1 MRNGYLCC
9 LFDFP
14 MNRIQDEL
22 IASIQ
27 SALQSIFQIEN
38 AEVVLQETKKE
49 FEGTFTFVVFPF
61 TKQAGM
67 APPQIAQKIG
77 DFVLENLA
85 GISKFQV
92 VQGFLN
98 FTLADELWA
107 EALLSLQ
114 NDPQA
119 YTLANKNEKILIEY
133 SSPNTNKPLH
143 LGHLRNNFL
152 GFSVAQIL
160 AAGGYEVIKTN
171 LVNDRGI
178 HICKSMLA
186 YQKMGQGETP
196 ESSGLKG
203 DHLVGKYYVA
213 FDKAH
218 KAEMETLIAGGVE
231 AEQAKI
237 QAPIMQE
244 AQAMLVAWEQGDPK
258 VIQLWETMNAW
269 VLGGFEKSYEKMG
282 VRFDKIYRESNTYLL
297 GKKIVDE
304 GLQSGIFFRKEDNSV
319 WINLEAEGLDEKL
332 VLRKDG
338 TSVYITQDMGTAQLK
353 YEDFGAKKS
362 VYVVGNEQDY
372 HFEVLFHILKK
383 LNKPYSLGNYHLSY
397 GMVDLPSGKMK
408 SREGTV
414 VDADDLMSEMV
425 QTAKERTTELGKIE
439 GFSASELDNLFNQ
452 LGLGALKYFLLKV
465 DPKKRMLFNPE
476 ESIDFQGNTGPF
488 VQYTHARIC
497 SMIRKAKEQAI
508 DFRLEG
514 TQKTDLSP
522 TEQELIFLLGS
533 YKAKIEEACDQFSPA
548 IIAQYA
554 YDIAKQFN
562 KLYNEL
568 SILNEE
574 DAIKRNI
581 RLTLAELTGK
591 TIREAFELL
600 GIQSPERM

>member
-14 MNRIQDEL
+14 MTRIQDEL

-27 SALQSIFQIEN
+27 TALLKLFQIEN

-77 DFVLENLA
+77 EFVVENLK
-85 GISKFQV
+85 GITKFQV

-98 FTLADELWA
+98 FSLADELWA
-107 EALLSLQ
+107 EALLGLQ

-119 YTLANKNEKILIEY
+119 YQLASKNEKILIEY

-196 ESSGLKG
+196 ESSGIKG

-213 FDKAH
+213 FDKAY
-218 KAEMETLIAGGVE
+218 KAEMEAMIAKGMD
-231 AEQAKI
+231 AELAKS

-244 AQAMLVAWEQGDPK
+244 AQAMLVAWEQGEPA
-258 VIQLWETMNAW
+258 VIELWETMNAW
-269 VLGGFEKSYEKMG
+269 VLGGFEKSYAQMG
-282 VRFDKIYRESNTYLL
+282 VSFDKIYRESNTYLL
-297 GKKIVDE
+297 GKKIVDG
-304 GLQSGIFFRKEDNSV
+304 GLASGTFFRKEDQSV

-353 YEDFGAKKS
+353 FEDFGAKKS

-383 LNKPYSLGNYHLSY
+383 LNKPYSFGNYHLSY

-414 VDADDLMSEMV
+414 VDADDLMAEMV

-439 GFSASELDNLFNQ
+439 GFSEAELDALFNQ

-508 DFRLEG
+508 DFHLQSI
-514 TQKTDLSP
+514 TNSPLSP
-522 TEQELIFLLGS
+522 TEQELIYILGS
-533 YKAKIEEACDQFSPA
+533 YKGKIEEAAAQFSPA

-554 YDIAKQFN
+554 YELAKQFN

-600 GIQSPERM
+600 GITSPERM

>member
-1 MRNGYLCC
+1 MRNGYLCR

-14 MNRIQDEL
+14 MTRIQDEL

-27 SALQSIFQIEN
+27 SALQSLFQIEN

-77 DFVLENLA
+77 EFVVDNLS

-98 FTLADELWA
+98 FTLADEIWA
-107 EALLSLQ
+107 EALIALQ
-114 NDPQA
+114 NDPQP
-119 YTLANKNEKILIEY
+119 YHLPSKNEKILIEY

-160 AAGGYEVIKTN
+160 AAGGYDVIKTN

-186 YQKMGQGETP
+186 YQKLGQGETP

-203 DHLVGKYYVA
+203 DHLVGNYYVA
-213 FDKAH
+213 FDKAY
-218 KAEMETLIAGGVE
+218 KAEMEVLIAEGMD
-231 AEQAKI
+231 AEQAKS

-244 AQAMLVAWEQGDPK
+244 AQAMLVAWEQGDPA

-269 VLGGFEKSYEKMG
+269 VLGGFEKSYAQMG

-297 GKKIVDE
+297 GKKLVEE
-304 GLQSGIFFRKEDNSV
+304 GLQTGTFYQKADQSV

-353 YEDFGAKKS
+353 FEDFGAKKS

-383 LNKPYSLGNYHLSY
+383 LNKPYSFGNYHLSY

-414 VDADDLMSEMV
+414 VDADDLMADMV
-425 QTAKERTTELGKIE
+425 KTAKERTTELGKIE
-439 GFSASELDNLFNQ
+439 GFSEAELDALFNQ

-497 SMIRKAKEQAI
+497 SMIRKAKEQGI
-508 DFRLEG
+508 DFQVQSIQN
-514 TQKTDLSP
+514 TTLSP
-522 TEQELIFLLGS
+522 TEQELIYLLGT
-533 YKAKIEEACDQFSPA
+533 YKSKIEEAAAQFSPS
-548 IIAQYA
+548 IIAQFA
-554 YDIAKQFN
+554 YEVAKQFN

-568 SILNEE
+568 SILHEE
-574 DAIKRNI
+574 DEIKRNI

>member
-1 MRNGYLCC
+1 MRNGYLCR

-14 MNRIQDEL
+14 MTRIQDEL

-27 SALQSIFQIEN
+27 SALQSLFQIEN

-77 DFVLENLA
+77 EFVVDNLS

-98 FTLADELWA
+98 FTLADEIWA
-107 EALLSLQ
+107 EALIALQ
-114 NDPQA
+114 NDPQP
-119 YTLANKNEKILIEY
+119 YHLPSKNEKILIEY

-160 AAGGYEVIKTN
+160 AAGGYDVIKTN

-186 YQKMGQGETP
+186 YQKLGQGETP

-203 DHLVGKYYVA
+203 DHLVGNYYVA
-213 FDKAH
+213 FDKAY
-218 KAEMETLIAGGVE
+218 KAEMEVLIAEGMD
-231 AEQAKI
+231 AEQAKS

-244 AQAMLVAWEQGDPK
+244 AQAMLVAWEQGDPA

-269 VLGGFEKSYEKMG
+269 VLGGFEKSYAQMG

-297 GKKIVDE
+297 GKKLVEE
-304 GLQSGIFFRKEDNSV
+304 GLQTGTFYQKADQSV

-353 YEDFGAKKS
+353 FEDFGAKKS

-383 LNKPYSLGNYHLSY
+383 LNKPYSFGNYHLSY

-414 VDADDLMSEMV
+414 VDADDLMADMV
-425 QTAKERTTELGKIE
+425 KTAKERTTELGKIE
-439 GFSASELDNLFNQ
+439 GFSEAELDALFNQ

-497 SMIRKAKEQAI
+497 SMIRKAKEQGI
-508 DFRLEG
+508 DFQVQSIQN
-514 TQKTDLSP
+514 TTLSP
-522 TEQELIFLLGS
+522 TEQELIYLLGT
-533 YKAKIEEACDQFSPA
+533 YKSKIEEAADQFSPS
-548 IIAQYA
+548 IIAQFA
-554 YDIAKQFN
+554 YEVAKQFN

-568 SILNEE
+568 SILHEE
-574 DAIKRNI
+574 DEIKRNI

>member
-1 MRNGYLCC
+1 MRNGYLCR

-14 MNRIQDEL
+14 MTRIQDEL

-27 SALQSIFQIEN
+27 SALQSLFQIEN

-77 DFVLENLA
+77 EFVVDNLS

-98 FTLADELWA
+98 FTLADEIWA
-107 EALLSLQ
+107 EALIALQ
-114 NDPQA
+114 NDPQP
-119 YTLANKNEKILIEY
+119 YHLPSKNEKILIEY

-160 AAGGYEVIKTN
+160 AAGGYDVIKTN

-186 YQKMGQGETP
+186 YQKLGQGETP

-203 DHLVGKYYVA
+203 DHLVGNYYVA
-213 FDKAH
+213 FDKAY
-218 KAEMETLIAGGVE
+218 KAEMEVLIAEGMD
-231 AEQAKI
+231 AEQAKS

-244 AQAMLVAWEQGDPK
+244 AQAMLVAWEQGDPA

-269 VLGGFEKSYEKMG
+269 VLGGFEKSYAQMG
-282 VRFDKIYRESNTYLL
+282 VHFDKIYRESNTYLL
-297 GKKIVDE
+297 GKKLVEE
-304 GLQSGIFFRKEDNSV
+304 GLQTGTFYQKADQSV

-353 YEDFGAKKS
+353 FEDFGAKKS

-383 LNKPYSLGNYHLSY
+383 LNKPYSFGNYHLSY

-414 VDADDLMSEMV
+414 VDADDLMADMV
-425 QTAKERTTELGKIE
+425 KTAKERTTELGKIE
-439 GFSASELDNLFNQ
+439 GFSEAELDALFNQ

-497 SMIRKAKEQAI
+497 SMIRKAKEQGI
-508 DFRLEG
+508 DFQVQSIQN
-514 TQKTDLSP
+514 TTLSP
-522 TEQELIFLLGS
+522 TEQELIYLLGT
-533 YKAKIEEACDQFSPA
+533 YKSKIEEAADQFSPS
-548 IIAQYA
+548 IIAQFA
-554 YDIAKQFN
+554 YEVAKQFN

-568 SILNEE
+568 SILHEE
-574 DAIKRNI
+574 DEIKRNI

>member
-1 MRNGYLCC
+1 MRNGYLCR

-27 SALQSIFQIEN
+27 TALLKLFQIEN

-77 DFVLENLA
+77 EFVVENLR
-85 GISKFQV
+85 GITKFQV

-98 FTLADELWA
+98 FSLADELWA
-107 EALLSLQ
+107 EALLGLQ

-119 YTLANKNEKILIEY
+119 YQLASKNEKILIEY

-186 YQKMGQGETP
+186 YKKMGQGETP
-196 ESSGLKG
+196 ETSGIKG

-213 FDKAH
+213 FDKAY
-218 KAEMETLIAGGVE
+218 KAEMEAIIAKGID
-231 AEQAKI
+231 AELAKS

-244 AQAMLVAWEQGDPK
+244 AQAMLVAWEQGEPA
-258 VIQLWETMNAW
+258 VIELWETMNAW
-269 VLGGFEKSYEKMG
+269 VLGGFEKSYAQMG
-282 VRFDKIYRESNTYLL
+282 VSFDKIYRESNTYLL

-304 GLQSGIFFRKEDNSV
+304 GLASGTFFRKDDQSV

-353 YEDFGAKKS
+353 FEDFGAKKS

-383 LNKPYSLGNYHLSY
+383 LNKPYSFGNYHLSY

-414 VDADDLMSEMV
+414 VDADDLMAEMV

-439 GFSASELDNLFNQ
+439 GFSEAELDALFNQ

-508 DFRLEG
+508 DFQLQSI
-514 TQKTDLSP
+514 TNSTLSP
-522 TEQELIFLLGS
+522 TEQELIYLLGS
-533 YKAKIEEACDQFSPA
+533 YKGKIEEAAAQFSPA

-554 YDIAKQFN
+554 YELAKQFN

-600 GIQSPERM
+600 GITSPERM

>member
-1 MRNGYLCC
+1 MRNGYLCR

-77 DFVLENLA
+77 EFVLENLT
-85 GISKFQV
+85 GISKYQV

-107 EALLSLQ
+107 EALLDLQ

-119 YTLANKNEKILIEY
+119 YTLGNRNEKILIEY

-213 FDKAH
+213 FDKAY
-218 KAEMETLIAGGVE
+218 KAEMETLIASGMD

-258 VIQLWETMNAW
+258 VMQLWETMNAW

-304 GLQSGIFFRKEDNSV
+304 GLQSGTFFRKEDNSV

-353 YEDFGAKKS
+353 FEDFGAKKS

-414 VDADDLMSEMV
+414 VDADDLMSDMV
-425 QTAKERTTELGKIE
+425 QTARERTTELGKIE

-514 TQKTDLSP
+514 TQKADLSP
-522 TEQELIFLLGS
+522 TEQELIYLLGS
-533 YKAKIEEACDQFSPA
+533 YKAKIEEACAQFSPA